1 MRNGKGM
8 VKNIKTT
15 RQSATKHLKKIG
27 EGSKTRIEII
37 FIPISIGKYGGCIK
51 IIQYDIV

>member
-1 MRNGKGM
+1 MAMRNGKGM

-37 FIPISIGKYGGCIK
+37 FIPISIGKYGGCI
-51 IIQYDIV
+51 